1 MVSQCISLFVAI
13 DNAPKLHQLEYLEHH
28 SLTIK
33 TINRV
38 AAKWERVALHL
49 HFEGYHIKI
58 IERDCHY
65 QSNSACRTMFT
76 QWLEGSGRGPRTWRT
91 LIVALGEADL
101 DDIAKDLRN
110 VLSDNFSA
118 ADSNQAIQVSSPAGI
133 V

>member
-1 MVSQCISLFVAI
+1 M
-13 DNAPKLHQLEYLEHH
+13 EYLERC

-38 AAKWERVALHL
+38 AAEWKTVALHL
-49 HFEGYHIKI
+49 HFEGYHIKV

-65 QSNSACRTMFT
+65 QSNSACRTMFN
-76 QWLEGSGRGPRTWRT
+76 QWLEGSGREPRTWRT
-91 LIVALGEADL
+91 LIAALGEADL
-101 DDIAKDLRN
+101 HDIAEDLRN

-118 ADSNQAIQVSSPAGI
+118 ADSNQAIQDSSPAGI